1 LRNPGKVS
9 THSQISLSR
18 QPGYASTVLRLR
30 KTVMGGIRMINRRV
44 LSICNYALGIYT
56 LICSLLFIWTLSD
69 VKELIEVHQWHGC
82 SNYKDYPTYVA
93 SGSIVL
99 AFCAAAFFG
108 CWLLLKFGHLK
119 SAFSVL
125 GITGIGLGLAFWLD
139 TCSL

>member
-1 LRNPGKVS
+1 
-9 THSQISLSR
+9 
-18 QPGYASTVLRLR
+18 
-30 KTVMGGIRMINRRV
+30 MGGIRMINRRV

-108 CWLLLKFGHLK
+108 CWLLLIYALYRKDAVFIAGQ
-119 SAFSVL
+119 AFSFFVYARNL
-125 GITGIGLGLAFWLD
+125 YFVMRDKKEAAEAA
-139 TCSL
+139 